1 MVEEKVTEA
10 IIDVGKNVAE
20 DIVRPTS
27 KSIGENLGLLV
38 DGVMGWL
45 GYWGQ
50 KQEIKREA
58 YLADFKKK
66 IAEKVAGIPEEKLNE
81 PKIRIVGP
89 AIEASKFYIE
99 EAEFRELFA
108 ELVASA
114 CDADCVN
121 KVHPAFPEMIKQL
134 SYLDIKLLEV
144 FRQTHTLPCCT
155 INETHKDGK
164 VTPYPHIM
172 FDFKG
177 VKHMPYLNEEII
189 YSLRNCLLHQ
199 STPNVEQSK
208 IHESRRKVDK
218 FELVITGEDGANGD
232 LSMVAYGKDMNIVRR
247 ELKVHISHL
256 CYILC
261 TAAED
266 YYKNNKEKFDFIK
279 YSIEDDRPK
288 TFL

>member
-121 KVHPAFPEMIKQL
+121 
-134 SYLDIKLLEV
+134 
-144 FRQTHTLPCCT
+144 
-155 INETHKDGK
+155 
-164 VTPYPHIM
+164 
-172 FDFKG
+172 
-177 VKHMPYLNEEII
+177 
-189 YSLRNCLLHQ
+189 
-199 STPNVEQSK
+199 
-208 IHESRRKVDK
+208 
-218 FELVITGEDGANGD
+218 
-232 LSMVAYGKDMNIVRR
+232 
-247 ELKVHISHL
+247 
-256 CYILC
+256 
-261 TAAED
+261 
-266 YYKNNKEKFDFIK
+266 
-279 YSIEDDRPK
+279 
-288 TFL
+288 

>member
-45 GYWGQ
+45 GYWGH

-58 YLADFKKK
+58 YLADYKKK

-81 PKIRIVGP
+81 PKIRI
-89 AIEASKFYIE
+89 YIE

-114 CDADCVN
+114 CNADCVN

-177 VKHMPYLNEEII
+177 VKYN
-189 YSLRNCLLHQ
+189 
-199 STPNVEQSK
+199 
-208 IHESRRKVDK
+208 
-218 FELVITGEDGANGD
+218 
-232 LSMVAYGKDMNIVRR
+232 
-247 ELKVHISHL
+247 
-256 CYILC
+256 
-261 TAAED
+261 
-266 YYKNNKEKFDFIK
+266 
-279 YSIEDDRPK
+279 
-288 TFL
+288 

>member
-50 KQEIKREA
+50 KQEIKRKA

-177 VKHMPYLNEEII
+177 VKH
-189 YSLRNCLLHQ
+189 SFD
-199 STPNVEQSK
+199 QSK
-208 IHESRRKVDK
+208 
-218 FELVITGEDGANGD
+218 ELQLTQSVENLERLGLLIKNSNVI
-232 LSMVAYGKDMNIVRR
+232 
-247 ELKVHISHL
+247 EL
-256 CYILC
+256 
-261 TAAED
+261 D
-266 YYKNNKEKFDFIK
+266 YDYEKFRNHWFYKALGSVFEAESKINMKK
-279 YSIEDDRPK
+279 YRIELTQMGQAFVSCCFEKQNAESDSQKQR
-288 TFL
+288 TT